1 MRRYFSKMNKF
12 LLILC
17 LCIVAISDSYS
28 QDEQGAKPT
37 ASELSILFVGNS
49 LTYTNNLPKLV
60 KKYAKK
66 EGIHLTYKM
75 VAFPNYSLEDHWN
88 DGDIQKLIASTSF
101 DFIILQQGP
110 SSQPDG
116 RDMLID
122 YGKKFDRI
130 GQQNESKL
138 CYFMVWPSLNNYHTF
153 DGVIKNHTDAAAINN
168 AMLVPV
174 GEVWKTHFDSTKDFQ
189 YYGPDGFHPSLEGSK
204 RAAKVIVNA
213 LFLQH

>member
-1 MRRYFSKMNKF
+1 
-12 LLILC
+12 
-17 LCIVAISDSYS
+17 
-28 QDEQGAKPT
+28 
-37 ASELSILFVGNS
+37 
-49 LTYTNNLPKLV
+49 
-60 KKYAKK
+60 
-66 EGIHLTYKM
+66 
-75 VAFPNYSLEDHWN
+75 
-88 DGDIQKLIASTSF
+88 
-101 DFIILQQGP
+101 
-110 SSQPDG
+110 
-116 RDMLID
+116 MLID

-153 DGVIKNHTDAAAINN
+153 DGVIKTHTDAAAINN